1 MNTYQLALSA
11 MVLLVS
17 ALDVVAYDDAPEAA
31 PTKTLESY
39 HIPYRLSDVKHVVV
53 RVKVNGKGP
62 FNFVVDTGA
71 PAVYFGNEM
80 AKALGFETKE
90 AGYWKTIDAADI
102 EGGLKVKDLKVRI
115 EEPFQL
121 VGINKI
127 NAAGI
132 RYHGVLGYSVLA
144 QFQIEYD
151 FTKPHLKW
159 TRLDWKVPPPSQLG
173 SLSEGATQ
181 NMKAMVGL
189 SSLATS
195 LMPKK
200 VDPTLVYRGTIGIE
214 TAGKDEGVVI
224 SKVLDGSPAAT
235 AGLKAKDLIISLNDK
250 EVTTLAELQKLI
262 NSIASDQEVTLVIER
277 AGEKQTVKLKTA
289 KGF

>member
-1 MNTYQLALSA
+1 MLHFKLALG
-11 MVLLVS
+11 LLVVLVASLAAVAWDDPVAVPS
-17 ALDVVAYDDAPEAA
+17 A
-31 PTKTLESY
+31 KKLESY

-53 RVKVNGKGP
+53 RLKVNGKGP

-80 AKALGFETKE
+80 AKAIGLETKE
-90 AGYWKTIDAADI
+90 AGYWKTIDKVDI
-102 EGGLKVKDLKVRI
+102 EGGLQVNEVKVRV

-121 VGINKI
+121 VGMNKI
-127 NAAGI
+127 NAAGL

-144 QFQIEYD
+144 QFAIEYD

-159 TRLDWKVPPPSQLG
+159 TRLDWKPPPPVALG

-181 NMKAMVGL
+181 NMKAMVGI

-200 VDPTLVYRGTIGIE
+200 LDPTLVYRGTIGIE
-214 TAGKDEGVVI
+214 TSDSKNGVVI
-224 SKVLDGSPAAT
+224 SKVLEKSPAAQ
-235 AGLKAKDLIISLNDK
+235 ASLQVNDKIISINEKD
-250 EVTTLAELQKLI
+250 VATQAELQKI
-262 NSIASDQEVTLVIER
+262 NANIAAEQEVTLVVQR
-277 AGEKQTVKLKTA
+277 GDEKVTIKLKTIR
-289 KGF
+289 GL